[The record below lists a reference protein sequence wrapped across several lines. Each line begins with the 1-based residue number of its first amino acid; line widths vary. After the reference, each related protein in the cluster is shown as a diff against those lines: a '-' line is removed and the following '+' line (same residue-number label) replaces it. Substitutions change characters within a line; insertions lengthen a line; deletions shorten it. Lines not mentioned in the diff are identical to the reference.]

1 MNEAQADMP
10 GSQAEPQPEENP
22 ELSPKALRHLPQE
35 ILDML
40 GSAVLPEG
48 MARDGGSSD
57 SLSPEEG
64 DGKQISDGQMQAL
77 LAAIAPLAQGKDG
90 CKRQWSLLMKIREVA
105 C

>member
-64 DGKQISDGQMQAL
+64 DGKQISDGQSRHCL
-77 LAAIAPLAQGKDG
+77 PRSLHWHREKTG